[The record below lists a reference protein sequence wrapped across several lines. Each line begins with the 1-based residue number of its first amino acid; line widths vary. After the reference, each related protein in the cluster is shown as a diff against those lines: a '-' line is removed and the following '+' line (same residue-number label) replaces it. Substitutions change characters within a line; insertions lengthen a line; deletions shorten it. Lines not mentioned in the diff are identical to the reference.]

1 MTHSSMQRPESAPHT
16 PLAAVIFDWAGTV
29 CDFGSLAPVRALQT
43 LFAQRGVPISAEQ
56 ARGPMGRAKRDH
68 ITDILFLPDVAARW
82 QKTHG
87 VVPSS
92 AEVDRLFADFL
103 PLQLETLRGRAQLI
117 PGVLQM
123 VGALRERGLRI
134 GSTTGYTAAMM
145 AELLPLA
152 KAAGYE
158 PDAVLT
164 VSDVPAGRPA
174 PWMAL
179 RCAERLGCW
188 PMSAIVKV
196 GDTVADVAEGLNA
209 GMWTIAFARCGNEL
223 GLDES
228 ELDALP
234 AAELEDRQEQARN
247 RLRRAGAHLVIDG
260 PSDLCA
266 ALDTIELRRRR
277 GDRP

>member
-1 MTHSSMQRPESAPHT
+1 MTHLSVQRPESAPHV

-43 LFAQRGVPISAEQ
+43 LFAQCGVPISPEQ

-68 ITDILFLPDVAARW
+68 ITDILFLPEVALRW

-87 VVPSS
+87 APPTS
-92 AEVDRLFADFL
+92 ADVDRLFADFL
-103 PLQLETLRGRAQLI
+103 PLQLATLRGRAQLI

-123 VGALRERGLRI
+123 VRELRERGLRI

-152 KAAGYE
+152 AAAGYE

-164 VSDVPAGRPA
+164 VSDVQAGRPA

-260 PSDLCA
+260 PNDLCA